1 MAIMQPIWLYCLQ
14 NRWNEIQ
21 QLLFYHDDP
30 FNTAVDLCGRDGSA
44 YTVLRLQVYTEEL
57 LQFLQNCKG
66 SVNFKWVLRMVF
78 GTRYDEKL
86 KNAAFRTLFRTGKIQ
101 LASDQKK

>member
-1 MAIMQPIWLYCLQ
+1 MFRDELHKNISQAVENLADGLGVP
-14 NRWNEIQ
+14 
-21 QLLFYHDDP
+21 DDP